1 MQKILV
7 SACLLGEK
15 VRYDG
20 KVLATTLSLLSLW
33 RSQNR
38 LVSLCPEVRGGLSVP
53 REPAERQEN
62 GEIITVSNVNVSAAF
77 QQGAK
82 QALQL
87 CLQHNIQFA
96 LLKESSPSCGSTLIY
111 DGSFSGKKITGEGS
125 TTALLRQHNIEVF
138 SELTIDKLAKRL
150 THN

>member
-20 KVLATTLSLLSLW
+20 KILATTLSLLSLW

-38 LVSLCPEVRGGLSVP
+38 LVSICPEVSGGLSVP
-53 REPAERQEN
+53 REPAELQKN
-62 GEIITVSNVNVSAAF
+62 GEIITISNVNVSAAF

-87 CLQHNIQFA
+87 CLQYNIQFA
-96 LLKESSPSCGSTLIY
+96 ILKESSPSCGSTLIY
-111 DGSFSGKKITGEGS
+111 DGTFSGKKITGQGC
-125 TTALLRQHNIEVF
+125 TTALLRKHNIEVF
-138 SELTIDKLAKRL
+138 SELTIEKLAKRL
-150 THN
+150 AHN